1 MFSLYPSPPGDRW
14 CDVRAFVVFG
24 SFSSSSIFQ
33 IFRDASH
40 LGRLLF
46 PPVCLFGQFPGLRHG
61 RAVCALTL
69 LWVRT
74 AGQGG
79 LQSEATRNSL
89 TSTHANLS
97 PRRSTRVPAVK
108 WRRKCGVRKLRLPS
122 PHHLSR
128 ARSQQWREKRVVR
141 HQHRNP
147 PSAQKHQGG
156 VAWPWFCSLLMRF
169 RCRTSNLRRAEPAS
183 LRPTASLCE
192 PKTAP
197 FLRP

>member
-1 MFSLYPSPPGDRW
+1 M
-14 CDVRAFVVFG
+14 VFG
-24 SFSSSSIFQ
+24 SVSSSSIFQ
-33 IFRDASH
+33 IFRDVSH

-74 AGQGG
+74 ARQGG

-89 TSTHANLS
+89 TSTYANLS

-108 WRRKCGVRKLRLPS
+108 WHRKCGVRKLRLPPICPARDPNS
-122 PHHLSR
+122 GERNVLS
-128 ARSQQWREKRVVR
+128 AISTKIR

-156 VAWPWFCSLLMRF
+156 VAWPWFCLLLMRF

-183 LRPTASLCE
+183 SRPTASLCE

-197 FLRP
+197 GLRP